1 MATGGHPQMA
11 YGEPDFDVSMV
22 WIFAVLEYT
31 LELWLFLERVMV
43 MFSLLSQ
50 NMGWKMVTIIISDT
64 LEDIFNHPRMY
75 ESLKLVG

>member
-1 MATGGHPQMA
+1 
-11 YGEPDFDVSMV
+11 
-22 WIFAVLEYT
+22 
-31 LELWLFLERVMV
+31 